1 MRREERDREVT
12 EKLGEQRG
20 RVVPEEIKSGTRLK
34 SEKS

>member
-20 RVVPEEIKSGTRLK
+20 RVVLRGNKVWDTPKE
-34 SEKS
+34 